1 MNIKRIA
8 KHLTM
13 TDWQVK
19 QVFTEKTLTAIEESI
34 KTSEAAHAGQIR
46 FVVEGALDCAP
57 LFKHQSSQER
67 ALDVFSQLRIWDTW
81 DTEHNNGLLIY
92 LLFADRAVEI
102 VADRG
107 IHAKVGAEEWQT
119 ICRRMESDF
128 KQANYQNGVLMGIDA
143 MTQLLTQ
150 HFPASEGSQNELP
163 DKPVVL

>member
-1 MNIKRIA
+1 MNIRRII

-13 TDWQVK
+13 TDWQIK
-19 QVFTEKTLTAIEESI
+19 QAFTETTRIAIEESI
-34 KTSEAAHAGQIR
+34 KASEAAHAGQIR

-57 LFKHQSSQER
+57 LFKHQSSKER
-67 ALDVFSQLRIWDTW
+67 AIDVFAQLRIW
-81 DTEHNNGLLIY
+81 DTEHNNGLLVY

-107 IHAKVGAEEWQT
+107 IHAKVGTQEWQS

-128 KQANYQNGVLMGIDA
+128 KQANYKDGVLTGIDA
-143 MTQLLTQ
+143 MTQLLKK
-150 HFPASEGSQNELP
+150 HFPASDDRSNELS